1 MTTPAQTTPRALHE
15 AARRHGDATAVIDG
29 DVRLSWTQ
37 LLDAVRRTAGALLA
51 RGVEP
56 GDRVAIW
63 APNTFH
69 WVVAALAAHYTGAAL
84 VPLNTRY
91 VAEEAADVLGRVHAK
106 ALFVTG
112 PFLGRDRAAEL
123 RSAAPDLVIDTVI
136 VIPGDTTPN
145 GSRPKA
151 GRDGRETAGRD
162 GGETARQDGGET
174 TRQDGGET
182 AHQDGR
188 ETAHQDGGETAHQ
201 DGRETTRQDSG
212 ETTRQDGGETARRNG
227 GGRRRGRTPVVV
239 RWAELAELAARVA
252 AEDVI
257 ARAESVDPEDIS
269 DILFTSGTTGRSKG
283 TLVAHR
289 QALDVVRAWVE
300 CATLN
305 SSDRYLVIPP
315 FFHNFGYKAAMLAC
329 VVTGATIVPQATF
342 DVPET
347 MRLVHEHRITVLTG
361 PPTIY
366 QTILDHPARADSDLS
381 SLRVAVTGSATVPV
395 VLIERMRSE
404 LEFDVVVTAYG
415 LSESAGF
422 GTMCRP
428 DDDAETIANTSG
440 GPIAGFELRI
450 ADNGEV
456 LLRGPN
462 VMLGYLDDPENTA
475 ATIDADGWLHT
486 GDVGVLDDRGYLKIT
501 DRLKDMYI
509 AGGFNV
515 YPAEVEQALAR
526 LDGVAESAVIGVP
539 DERMGEVGKAYIV
552 RRSGATLTADDVID
566 HAKRTLANFKVPRYV
581 EFRDQ
586 LPYSA
591 AGKVLKRQLREEIS

>member
-1 MTTPAQTTPRALHE
+1 MTTPVQTTPLALQE
-15 AARRHGDATAVIDG
+15 AARTFGDAPAISDG
-29 DVRLSWTQ
+29 DVQLSWVQ
-37 LLDAVRRTAGALLA
+37 LLDAVRQTAGALIA
-51 RGVEP
+51 RGIER
-56 GDRVAIW
+56 GDRIAIW

-69 WVVAALAAHYTGAAL
+69 WVVAALASHYAGAAL

-91 VAEEAADVLGRVHAK
+91 VAAEAVETLQRVDAK
-106 ALFVTG
+106 ALFVAG
-112 PFLGRDRAAEL
+112 PFLGRDRLAEL
-123 RSAAPDLVIDTVI
+123 RDAAPDLVIGTVI
-136 VIPGDTTPN
+136 VIPGDESTAPE

-151 GRDGRETAGRD
+151 RREIEETSLGGREIE
-162 GGETARQDGGET
+162 ETGQR
-174 TRQDGGET
+174 
-182 AHQDGR
+182 GR
-188 ETAHQDGGETAHQ
+188 EIEETGQ
-201 DGRETTRQDSG
+201 RGREIE
-212 ETTRQDGGETARRNG
+212 ETGQ
-227 GGRRRGRTPVVV
+227 RGREIEETGQRGRVGGAVIE
-239 RWAELAELAARVA
+239 WAELDRIASGTTLDQIVARG
-252 AEDVI
+252 
-257 ARAESVDPEDIS
+257 ESVGPEDIS

-289 QALDVVRAWVE
+289 QALDVVRAWCE
-300 CATLN
+300 CSTLN
-305 SSDRYLVIPP
+305 SADRYLVIPP

-329 VVTGATIVPQATF
+329 LVTGATIVPQATF

-347 MRLVHEHRITVLTG
+347 MRMVQQQRITVLTG

-366 QTILDHPARADSDLS
+366 QTILEHPARADFDLS
-381 SLRVAVTGSATVPV
+381 SLRVAVTGAATVPV

-404 LEFDVVVTAYG
+404 LKFDVVVTAYG

-428 DDDAETIANTSG
+428 DDPAEVVAGTSG

-450 ADNGEV
+450 DDNGE
-456 LLRGPN
+456 LLMRGPN

-475 ATIDADGWLHT
+475 KTIDPDGWLHT
-486 GDVGVLDDRGYLKIT
+486 GDVGILDERGYLKIT

-515 YPAEVEQALAR
+515 YPAEIEQALAR

-552 RRSGATLTADDVID
+552 RRSGAALTEDDVIAY
-566 HAKRTLANFKVPRYV
+566 AKQTLANFKVPRYI